1 MNHCSRMIMKNVI
14 RMLIGWKPK
23 GKPEKQPNLWDE
35 NLIFSHQANYTFEF
49 VEQMQTQLHKSSLID
64 QGP

>member
-1 MNHCSRMIMKNVI
+1 
-14 RMLIGWKPK
+14 MLIGWKPK

-49 VEQMQTQLHKSSLID
+49 VEQMQIQLHKSSLID